1 MKISNNWLKDYL
13 EFDLNADETAD
24 ALTLLGL
31 EVDDIETI
39 GGNFDGFVVGEVL
52 EVKSHPNADRLTVCS
67 VNTGSETVQ
76 IVCGAKNVAAGQKVP
91 VATVGSTLPVLMEDG
106 SSLTIKKAK
115 LRGEVSEGMI
125 CSESELGFSDDHEG
139 IMVLNPDLKT
149 GAPLKEALKLEHDT
163 VFEIGLTPNR
173 PDAACHIGV
182 ARDLGARIGKSIKN
196 PYEQDEK
203 DAKPLDKWIN
213 IEIKDTEKCH
223 RYAAKI
229 VEGVQ
234 VGDSPAWLQN
244 RLRAIGLRPINNV
257 VDATN
262 YVMHEI
268 GQPLHAFD
276 YTNIAGKK
284 IVVQSF
290 DKVTEFT
297 TLDDQKRKV
306 PANTLFICDG
316 EKPVAVAGVM
326 GGLNSEVTE
335 STKTIL
341 IESAY
346 FEPSAIRKA
355 SKQLTLQTDSSYRF
369 ERGIDPNLARRAA
382 DRAAKL
388 ISELAGGTIADGCTD
403 NHPVKT
409 EPKKVTLRISRVNQ
423 ILGTSL
429 KQEEAADILK
439 RLEFGVKVTGDD
451 TLECLVPTFRPDVT
465 REIDLIEEVG
475 RVFDYNNIP
484 KPTSA
489 PFFTPAPIQSWEK
502 LGNRVRDIAVGLSYK
517 EITTNSLLAAK
528 EENLFSDEKSQIT
541 TLNPVSQDATTL
553 RSQLTAGFLKTARY
567 NLNRNEKTIRFFE
580 SGHVYSKDQKGT
592 WFKGIREHSM
602 LLLGICGYKNIES
615 WNSKPTSFSFFD
627 LKSDV
632 DAFFA
637 QLGIS
642 ELISTSATENQKLTY
657 SINDTEVA
665 VITSPDKGVRDALD
679 MDEAAFT
686 AEIDITLLHQMGF
699 SSKELKFTPIPKFP
713 AFEFDAAFVTDT
725 GVRAGDMTSL
735 INKHG
740 GSLLQKVQV
749 FDVYEGENLGKG
761 KKSIAFRLTFLDRNK
776 TLNIKDV
783 EPVVQKIVQ
792 AFDTEFGA
800 KLRS

>member
-13 EFDLNADETAD
+13 EFDLTADETAD

-52 EVKSHPNADRLTVCS
+52 DVKSHPNADRLSVCS

-125 CSESELGFSDDHEG
+125 CSESELGFSDNHEG
-139 IMVLNPDLKT
+139 IMVLNPELVAGTSLK
-149 GAPLKEALKLEHDT
+149 KALKLEQDT

-173 PDAACHIGV
+173 PDATCHIGV

-196 PYEQDEK
+196 PYDADENSGK
-203 DAKPLDKWIN
+203 ALDEWIK

-229 VEGVQ
+229 VEGVNI
-234 VGDSPAWLQN
+234 GDSPAWLQN
-244 RLRAIGLRPINNV
+244 KLRAIGLRPINNV

-276 YTNIAGKK
+276 YEGIAGKK

-290 DKVTEFT
+290 NKVTEFT

-335 STKTIL
+335 STKAIL

-382 DRAAKL
+382 ERAAKL
-388 ISELAGGTIADGCTD
+388 ISELAGGTIIDGCTD
-403 NHPVKT
+403 IHPVKT
-409 EPKKVTLRISRVNQ
+409 DAKKVNLRISRVNQ
-423 ILGTSL
+423 ILGTEL
-429 KQEEAADILK
+429 HQKEAEDILK
-439 RLEFGVKVTGDD
+439 RLEFGVEITGND
-451 TLECLVPTFRPDVT
+451 TLECTVPTFRPDVT

-484 KPTSA
+484 KPQSA
-489 PFFTPAPIQSWEK
+489 PFFTPAPIKSWETFQ
-502 LGNRVRDIAVGLSYK
+502 NRVKEIAVGLSYK

-580 SGHVYSKDQKGT
+580 LGHVYAKDQKGT
-592 WFKGIREHSM
+592 WIKGIREHSM
-602 LLLGICGYKNIES
+602 LLFGLCGFRQIES
-615 WNSKPTSFSFFD
+615 WNSKPATFSFFD

-642 ELISTSATENQKLTY
+642 ELISTEAADNSKLTY
-657 SINDTEVA
+657 SVNDTPIA
-665 VITSPDKGVRDALD
+665 VISTPARGVREALD
-679 MDEAAFT
+679 MDQPAFT

-699 SSKELKFTPIPKFP
+699 SSSDLRFTPIPKFP
-713 AFEFDAAFVTDT
+713 AFEFDAAFVVEA
-725 GVRAGDMTSL
+725 GVRAGDMTAL

-792 AFDTEFGA
+792 AFDKEFGA